1 MTRPCA
7 RRALLALLAVLP
19 VAACGI
25 PADDAPREISQDQV
39 PDTPEDTADVDGDG
53 QSRSVDLWFSRFDGD
68 RDVLTPVQEPVTA
81 GESGLPTPAV
91 VLDRLLGGVPADAG
105 AERVVT
111 WIPPDTSLAAQPEL
125 RSGILTVDLDSGIS
139 GIQGV
144 GARLAYG
151 QMVCTADAL
160 EGVDGVVFTIEG
172 EPVQAPTGEGEA
184 GSAPLTCTAYD
195 NLRGG

>member
-1 MTRPCA
+1 VTGPCA
-7 RRALLALLAVLP
+7 RRALLVLLAVLP

-39 PDTPEDTADVDGDG
+39 PDTPEDPVDVGDG
-53 QSRSVDLWFSRFDGD
+53 QSRSVNLWFSQFVGD
-68 RDVLTPVQEPVTA
+68 RDVLTTVPEQVTT

-91 VLDRLLGGVPADAG
+91 VLDRLLAGVPADAG
-105 AERVVT
+105 AEGVVT

-151 QMVCTADAL
+151 QMVCTADNL

-172 EPVQAPTGEGEA
+172 EPVQAPNGEGEA
-184 GSAPLTCTAYD
+184 GSAPLTCDGYD
-195 NLRGG
+195 NLRES